1 MGGPS
6 EFFGSNGDHFDRK
19 PNDKVNYGGLVW
31 DCVQAHLFS
40 SSVATSSKC
49 GALKFMASKQP
60 KKKRKKNMLFI
71 QTA

>member
-49 GALKFMASKQP
+49 GALKFMASK
-60 KKKRKKNMLFI
+60 
-71 QTA
+71 